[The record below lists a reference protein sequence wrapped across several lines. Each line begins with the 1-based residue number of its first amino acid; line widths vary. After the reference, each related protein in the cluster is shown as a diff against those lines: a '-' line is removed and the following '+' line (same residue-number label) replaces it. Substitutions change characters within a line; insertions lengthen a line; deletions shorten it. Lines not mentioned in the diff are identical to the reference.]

1 MLSERP
7 NLSVKHSPPSN
18 YKEHTMRL
26 YHFTAVSMAEAILS
40 KGLSR
45 GHIKH
50 SDGSIRDSVVWLA
63 TDPEPAGHGL
73 LTGKEKMT
81 ASNFAYL
88 TRVQGS
94 APKNSVMFNKTRIR
108 ITVELEAGDGTLIP
122 FVDYYAS
129 QGEKPLEAKL
139 MGLSAYVEN
148 PWRLPFAKRQQLMKT
163 TVTKEASWWLSFA
176 PIAAS
181 KITRVEYN
189 SAAGFVDYDFDAHGR
204 RHFHDAGFVAPCAA
218 TLESLRPLVPC
229 HNPFEK
235 AKAFAFCADPKQD
248 ACVVIRGGGEDYAFD
263 VATGDSLFGTS
274 HPNGPA
280 LSEWVR
286 LHSAELLECWAQA
299 TDVYYTYYPNE
310 GTPRTHFQLS
320 P

>member
-1 MLSERP
+1 MEF
-7 NLSVKHSPPSN
+7 
-18 YKEHTMRL
+18 

-40 KGLSR
+40 KGISR
-45 GHIKH
+45 GHVKH
-50 SDGSIRDSVVWLA
+50 GDGSIRDSVVWLT
-63 TDPEPAGHGL
+63 TDAAPDGHGL
-73 LTGKEKMT
+73 LTGQEKMT
-81 ASNFAYL
+81 ARNMAYL

-94 APKNSVMFNKTRIR
+94 APKNSVMFNKTRVR
-108 ITVELEAGDGTLIP
+108 ITVEMDADNGTLIP

-129 QGEKPLEAKL
+129 RGEKPHEAKL

-148 PWRLPFAKRQQLMKT
+148 PWQLPFAKRQQLMKT

-176 PIAAS
+176 PILAS
-181 KITRVEYN
+181 NITRVEYN
-189 SAAGFVDYDFDAHGR
+189 SAAGFVDYDFEAHGR
-204 RHFHDAGFVAPCAA
+204 LHFHDAGFVVPCAA
-218 TLESLRPLVPC
+218 TLESLRSLVPC

-263 VATGDSLFGTS
+263 VATGTSLFGTR
-274 HPNGPA
+274 HPNNSA

-286 LHSAELLECWAQA
+286 VHSAELLDCWAQA
-299 TDVYYTYYPNE
+299 VDVYYTYYPNE
-310 GTPRTHFQLS
+310 GTPRTRFRVT